1 MAILLETLT
10 RLLISAKLL
19 EYSQDLQAA
28 VAKGI
33 KARASKVPKSFAKPG
48 TQKYLLD
55 RETRGVWSAAETRLK
70 GLAEILRIRKDE
82 EEIQDSSL
90 QS

>member
-1 MAILLETLT
+1 MAILLESLT
-10 RLLISAKLL
+10 RLLINAKLL

-28 VAKGI
+28 VAKGV
-33 KARASKVPKSFAKPG
+33 KSRASKVPKSFAKPG

-55 RETRGVWSAAETRLK
+55 REIRGTWSAAETRLK
-70 GLAEILRIRKDE
+70 GLTEILRIQKE
-82 EEIQDSSL
+82 EEIQESSL